1 MKQSRLWTVECGR
14 SHATKIT
21 FTESEAISS
30 MFAWKTIAM
39 AEATIEY
46 AARRGV
52 RPGGMDGYGL
62 AWVSCNTTKFMHSPA
77 GDCTNIERTL
87 PRLSDTMQ
95 HLSNAQRQAQYTHPL
110 QTHTQHTTQHP
121 HAVSHTAK
129 GQFLLPR

>member
-46 AARRGV
+46 VAGEE
-52 RPGGMDGYGL
+52 YGR
-62 AWVSCNTTKFMHSPA
+62 V
-77 GDCTNIERTL
+77 
-87 PRLSDTMQ
+87 
-95 HLSNAQRQAQYTHPL
+95 
-110 QTHTQHTTQHP
+110 
-121 HAVSHTAK
+121 V
-129 GQFLLPR
+129 

>member
-46 AARRGV
+46 VAGEEYGRV
-52 RPGGMDGYGL
+52 VWTGMG
-62 AWVSCNTTKFMHSPA
+62 
-77 GDCTNIERTL
+77 
-87 PRLSDTMQ
+87 
-95 HLSNAQRQAQYTHPL
+95 
-110 QTHTQHTTQHP
+110 
-121 HAVSHTAK
+121 
-129 GQFLLPR
+129 